1 MTMRSDELLPDDLE
15 TLRSVV
21 AHERAVHRTALQ
33 TRDAEI
39 ERLREQ
45 VRLLLAQR
53 FGRKSEKLAT
63 EEAPQLPLFNEA
75 EAEAADPS
83 EEAAEAAEETP

>member
-1 MTMRSDELLPDDLE
+1 
-15 TLRSVV
+15 
-21 AHERAVHRTALQ
+21 
-33 TRDAEI
+33 
-39 ERLREQ
+39 
-45 VRLLLAQR
+45 

-83 EEAAEAAEETP
+83 EEAAEAAEETPVTAHTRRRGHRAPLPAELPRIVD